1 MGPMESGQQA
11 NLELVSRA
19 YGALDGDDIPAFME
33 LCATDA
39 EWAYP
44 AEGRLLYG
52 GRWRGQDEI
61 VRFFDTHDEA
71 EEILDFRVD
80 DMLADRDLVTALG
93 FFRGRAKPSGR
104 VWETRF
110 AHAITIRGGLI
121 QHFEAYFDTDAALQ
135 AHVG

>member
-1 MGPMESGQQA
+1 MESEPRA
-11 NLELVSRA
+11 NLDLVRRA
-19 YGALDGDDIPAFME
+19 YDALDRDDIPAFLE

-44 AEGRLLYG
+44 AEGRLPYG

-61 VRFFDTHDEA
+61 TRFFDTHDEA

-80 DMLADRDLVTALG
+80 EMLADGDLVSALG
-93 FFRGRAKPSGR
+93 SFRGRAKPSGR

-121 QHFEAYFDTDAALQ
+121 QRFEAYFDTDAAVQ
-135 AHVG
+135 AHAE